1 MHSVAIGVGEVGYAL
16 TVELMSV
23 MLRHGARAVIALEVG
38 MVVVDLEDAATIS
51 MLSLFEYSNTEA
63 QATANIQDVVYS
75 CMHILERLRPMY
87 GVLRF

>member
-1 MHSVAIGVGEVGYAL
+1 MHSVVIGVGEVGYAL
-16 TVELMSV
+16 AVELMSV
-23 MLRHGARAVIALEVG
+23 MLRHGAVTALEVG